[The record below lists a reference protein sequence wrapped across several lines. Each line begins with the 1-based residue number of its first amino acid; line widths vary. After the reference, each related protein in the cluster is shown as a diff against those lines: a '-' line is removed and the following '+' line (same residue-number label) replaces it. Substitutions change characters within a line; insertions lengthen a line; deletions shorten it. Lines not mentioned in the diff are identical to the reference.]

1 MLQGLTW
8 WTLGSKAGGGTGGR
22 GSDGTQVEMTTRSSF
37 SRERGAFASPPPRFV
52 ETDGEGSAGEGAEAT
67 PMSGYEDEGP
77 EGAEGFSSWPL
88 DYGGGGGEG
97 EDSEAD
103 DNASLRSLDD
113 A

>member
-1 MLQGLTW
+1 
-8 WTLGSKAGGGTGGR
+8 
-22 GSDGTQVEMTTRSSF
+22 
-37 SRERGAFASPPPRFV
+37 
-52 ETDGEGSAGEGAEAT
+52 
-67 PMSGYEDEGP
+67 MSGYEDEGP